1 MNSYEN
7 DFISAAR
14 SGGSGTILLIALLS
28 IAQDPGSD
36 DIRFSPRIF
45 FVIVGLILILPIIAY
60 RFIIKHNLGLKQKID
75 KIDALPQA
83 EMTSLSAVQHVSNP
97 IMGKMLV
104 DSDSPTAEN
113 DSCMKKDIPKDRSTG
128 YSPINEIATPLDVI
142 GHTISKSLVAFV
154 DKYSPF
160 LPEQLPW

>member
-14 SGGSGTILLIALLS
+14 SGGSGTILLVALIS

-60 RFIIKHNLGLKQKID
+60 RFIIKHNLGLKQKIE
-75 KIDALPQA
+75 ALPEA

-97 IMGKMLV
+97 IMGKMLFE
-104 DSDSPTAEN
+104 SDSPTAEN
-113 DSCMKKDIPKDRSTG
+113 DNCMKKDIPVDRSTG
-128 YSPINEIATPLDVI
+128 YSPINEIATPLDAI

-154 DKYSPF
+154 DKFLPF